1 MVWTLIGRTI
11 PETELTI
18 MRLLWITHRDLNRDL
33 TRTSRLGLAN
43 ALENQGHEIHW
54 MSPTPGLDYVVN
66 RSKQLGLGHRSF
78 TRSVRL
84 ACSSSIDV
92 DAVLVEWTAVEGS
105 YKGLILQDIPW
116 FILDRSPP
124 VSRGI
129 VGLIQRRQHT
139 RAWKIAREYAR
150 GAIVKSSHHRHLAEH
165 LPVAVV
171 PAGVDVERFEVDRD
185 DRDIPRCIYIG
196 SLAKERE
203 LIRVHAMDIDA
214 IFMGS
219 GSDAERLLRAGADVR
234 PASEMKRIPEVLA
247 AADIGIMHLPNRME
261 WKGASPLK
269 VAEYAAAGLC
279 VVTSDVGD
287 MPDPD
292 SNPWLRL
299 VPLGDDTA
307 FIEAVNYFRSLS
319 SEMRRH
325 LGKSAKK
332 WARNERDWSV
342 VSAPL
347 NSLIENQIA

>member
-1 MVWTLIGRTI
+1 
-11 PETELTI
+11 
-18 MRLLWITHRDLNRDL
+18 MRLLWITHRDLNQDL

-43 ALENQGHEIHW
+43 ALDAQGHEIHW
-54 MSPTPGLDYVVN
+54 MSPTPDLDYVVH
-66 RSKQLGLGHRSF
+66 RSKRIGFGHRSF

-84 ACSSSIDV
+84 ACSSSIKA

-105 YKGLILQDIPW
+105 YKSLHHQDIPW

-139 RAWKIAREYAR
+139 RAWKIAREHAC

-171 PAGVDVERFEVDRD
+171 PAGVDVKCFEVHRD
-185 DRDIPRCIYIG
+185 DRETPRCIYIG

-203 LIRVHAMDIDA
+203 LIRVHVMGIDA

-219 GSDAERLLRAGADVR
+219 GNDADRLRRIGADVR
-234 PASEMKRIPEVLA
+234 PAAEMERIPEILA
-247 AADIGIMHLPNRME
+247 TADIGIMHLPNRME
-261 WKGASPLK
+261 WRGASPLK

-287 MPDPD
+287 MPDPS